1 MRKSLIILIVVAF
14 VASLLAEESTGGASV
29 GFGYQFSNSDAAIA
43 TANAMGLDTEVESTP
58 ELMLDIHGWS
68 VLNRFMRL
76 GGLISGGYF
85 DAKGKPDETTM
96 SEDESGVGFGDARV
110 AFLPEVYVP
119 FGPIEASAGFALG
132 GGSIITFVNDD
143 NGDNDGDMFFYA
155 FMRPQITAS
164 YDFGPIG
171 VQVGTGYH
179 MPLAG
184 TEGEFWFIE
193 SDGDTVSN
201 TFEVGEMDGF
211 FAKLDVFFGQK
222 TKD

>member
-1 MRKSLIILIVVAF
+1 MKKTMIILIAVAF
-14 VASLLAEESTGGASV
+14 AVSLIAEESTGGASV
-29 GFGYQFSNSDAAIA
+29 GFGYQFSNSDAAVA
-43 TANAMGLDTEVESTP
+43 TADAMGLEVESTP

-68 VLNRFMRL
+68 VLNRFIRL

-85 DAKGKPDETTM
+85 DAKGEPDASTM

-119 FGPIEASAGFALG
+119 FGPIEASVGFALG
-132 GGSIITFVNDD
+132 GGSIITFINDD

-155 FMRPQITAS
+155 FMRPQVTAS
-164 YDFGPIG
+164 YDFGPVG

-184 TEGEFWFIE
+184 AEGEFWFIE